1 MIRRELEGQLESA
14 NHERNIALER
24 VDQAIEEANKEAL
37 AKVSDDVIMSHI
49 ILQKFQIRDAE
60 NSLASHKQEI
70 AELKEKI
77 FEQNHL
83 IKEIDPL
90 KEEISELKEKISEQ
104 NTPQSLS
111 TFLKKEDNKG
121 EDK

>member
-49 ILQKFQIRDAE
+49 ILPKF
-60 NSLASHKQEI
+60 
-70 AELKEKI
+70 
-77 FEQNHL
+77 
-83 IKEIDPL
+83 
-90 KEEISELKEKISEQ
+90 
-104 NTPQSLS
+104 
-111 TFLKKEDNKG
+111 
-121 EDK
+121 